1 MWTLTRPHLVRALNC
16 GCEKIDQLAL
26 LFSNLNKRD
35 IYHFLQRFELKSR
48 IARKS
53 NEISWLSEIS
63 RFFIEIYIILY
74 RSFESIGW
82 PPGQTIAQRD
92 IITLFEGLYCLPTVD
107 FDRLRWFWKC
117 WKDFKRILD
126 RIEVWNIIKGKN
138 RAPKVKWFYILC
150 NH

>member
-35 IYHFLQRFELKSR
+35 IYRFLQGFELKSR

-53 NEISWLSEIS
+53 NEISRLLEIP
-63 RFFIEIYIILY
+63 RFFIEINVFLY

-92 IITLFEGLYCLPTVD
+92 ILTLFEGLYSLPMLD
-107 FDRLRWFWKC
+107 FGRLRCF
-117 WKDFKRILD
+117 
-126 RIEVWNIIKGKN
+126 
-138 RAPKVKWFYILC
+138 
-150 NH
+150 